1 MEKNKQAGNDQAQ
14 ETPARDRVYDIPNGY
29 RDSAETM
36 FRRLQHQGFTPEWD
50 MGQREGQFML
60 GITIPQ
66 NETSQLRLLQKSNPA
81 TWGNHPDVEA
91 MLDKNKQDEMKNTPL
106 PSSPEKDNLP
116 EAPASSTSQ
125 PQPTGKDGK
134 PVPVAAQKE
143 SKEAKERR
151 EARAILMERRDIEPG
166 CPVPQ
171 RSPEIPPDK
180 DY

>member
-1 MEKNKQAGNDQAQ
+1 
-14 ETPARDRVYDIPNGY
+14 
-29 RDSAETM
+29 
-36 FRRLQHQGFTPEWD
+36 
-50 MGQREGQFML
+50 
-60 GITIPQ
+60 
-66 NETSQLRLLQKSNPA
+66 
-81 TWGNHPDVEA
+81 
-91 MLDKNKQDEMKNTPL
+91 MKNTPL

-151 EARAILMERRDIEPG
+151 EARAIVMERRDIEPG

-171 RSPEIPPDK
+171 RSPDYPPDK